1 VSAQN
6 QPLSLAPLFRRTLSL
21 VYETLLLIAVL
32 WCAGLFYALV
42 EVRIIPTHLRG
53 FYQAYLLAVAG
64 IYFAWQWRGGQT
76 LPMKTWRMRLVTQ
89 YGDAL
94 TLRQASV
101 RYVLASA
108 GLLLLGV
115 GFLWA
120 LVDPERQFLH
130 DRLGGTRIVST

>member
-1 VSAQN
+1 VSAQR
-6 QPLSLAPLFRRTLSL
+6 QPLTLAPLFRRTLSL
-21 VYETLLLIAVL
+21 VYEALLLIAVL

-42 EVRIIPTHLRG
+42 ELRIIATHLRG
-53 FYQAYLLAVAG
+53 FYQVYLLVVAG
-64 IYFAWQWRGGQT
+64 IYFASQWRSGQT

-89 YGDAL
+89 YGEAL
-94 TLRQASV
+94 TLRQASL
-101 RYVLASA
+101 RYVLGSA

>member
-1 VSAQN
+1 
-6 QPLSLAPLFRRTLSL
+6 
-21 VYETLLLIAVL
+21 
-32 WCAGLFYALV
+32 
-42 EVRIIPTHLRG
+42 
-53 FYQAYLLAVAG
+53 
-64 IYFAWQWRGGQT
+64 
-76 LPMKTWRMRLVTQ
+76 MRLVTQ

-94 TLRQASV
+94 TLRQASL

>member
-1 VSAQN
+1 MSAKRP
-6 QPLSLAPLFRRTLSL
+6 PLTLAPLVRRTLSL

-42 EVRIIPTHLRG
+42 EVRITPTHLRG
-53 FYQAYLLAVAG
+53 FYQAYLLIVAG

-89 YGDAL
+89 YGEAV
-94 TLRQASV
+94 TVRQAFL

-108 GLLLLGV
+108 GLLLFGV
-115 GFLWA
+115 GFWWA